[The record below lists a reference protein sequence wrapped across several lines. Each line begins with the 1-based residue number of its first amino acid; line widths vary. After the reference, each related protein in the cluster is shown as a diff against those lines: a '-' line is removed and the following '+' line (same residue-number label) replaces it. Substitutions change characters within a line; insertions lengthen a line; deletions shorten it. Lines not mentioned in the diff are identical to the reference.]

1 MASSDFATVEDI
13 VHLKR
18 TLTASE
24 QERAGYLLPIV
35 SDAIRFEARKVGKDA
50 DALVA
55 EDTVFAS
62 IAKAVTVDVVMRELN
77 TPGTQLPATQ
87 YAESAGS
94 VSLSY
99 SLPTTKASTS
109 RGPRWRKSPIRP
121 QASPA
126 RRNRSSNT
134 TKNCVTPTSIKSNT

>member
-13 VHLKR
+13 THLKR
-18 TLTASE
+18 ALTAAE
-24 QERAGYLLPIV
+24 QTRASYLLPVV
-35 SDAIRFEARKVGKDA
+35 SDTIRFEARKVGKDA

-55 EDTVFAS
+55 ADPAFANV
-62 IAKAVTVDVVMRELN
+62 AKAVTVDVVMRELN

-99 SLPTTKASTS
+99 SLPNGSGRIALWPSDLKALGFKRQQIGSLPLWN
-109 RGPRWRKSPIRP
+109 GGE
-121 QASPA
+121 Q
-126 RRNRSSNT
+126 
-134 TKNCVTPTSIKSNT
+134 